1 MSAADASVRASDAVR
16 TRLTTAARRLGVPGA
31 VALVV
36 VALVLLAVVAPS
48 LVAPGSPA
56 AIDPGRAMQPP
67 GWGTWFGTDES
78 GRDVWTRVVHGAS
91 SSLGVGLAATA
102 IGTGLALVLGF
113 AAGLGPRWLDAGV
126 SRIIEVLYAL
136 PTMVLALLLV
146 AVQGPGV
153 AASVLA
159 VGLATAPGYARILRA
174 RARSVADSGYVAA
187 ARLEGRGGAW
197 VLRRHILPNALWP
210 LVAVVTLGIGQAVV
224 WVAALSFLG
233 LGARP
238 PSSEWGAMLNAGRV
252 YLTSSWWLTVCPGLA
267 ITVTAAALT
276 VLGRRFGR
284 VAA

>member
-1 MSAADASVRASDAVR
+1 VRAFAG
-16 TRLTTAARRLGVPGA
+16 RLGVPGA
-31 VALVV
+31 VAFAVV
-36 VALVLLAVVAPS
+36 VLMLLAVVAPHV
-48 LVAPGSPA
+48 LAPGDPT
-56 AIDPGRAMQPP
+56 AIDPAGAMRAP
-67 GWGTWFGTDES
+67 GWGVWFGTDES

-113 AAGLGPRWLDAGV
+113 AAGLGPRWLDVGV
-126 SRIIEVLYAL
+126 ARVVEVLYAL

-174 RARSVADSGYVAA
+174 RARTVAGSGYVAA

-197 VLRRHILPNALWP
+197 VLRRHVLPNSLWP
-210 LVAVVTLGIGQAVV
+210 LVSVVTLGIGQAVV
-224 WVAALSFLG
+224 WVAALSFIG
-233 LGARP
+233 LGAKP

-252 YLTSSWWLTVCPGLA
+252 YLTTSWWLTVCPGLA
-267 ITVTAAALT
+267 ITATAAALT
-276 VLGRRFGR
+276 VLGRRLGR
-284 VAA
+284 VAS